1 MSDSADMTFS
11 FNPEPQATAVSTRDC
26 RPETAGACGFGL
38 NKETAGACG
47 FGLNKETA
55 GACGFGL
62 NKAADALSARKRS
75 RLRLA
80 VKR

>member
-1 MSDSADMTFS
+1 MSDSADMSFS
-11 FNPEPQATAVSTRDC
+11 FNPEPQATAFSTRHC
-26 RPETAGACGFGL
+26 RP
-38 NKETAGACG
+38 ETAGACG